1 MMCVQLQSSLS
12 VSLLTANG
20 LAKDQW
26 SISAKMVDPLPTR
39 LFVITLL
46 MVLMA
51 LGSCQSSDEADT
63 KWMAPLKQYGWS
75 ASQLKNKVEHGD
87 FTTFELGTP
96 NYQILNP
103 EDEPEYITADQPHY
117 QEMLRRLTSAQSGT
131 DTIDVP
137 MAGSS
142 HIAQSAPV
150 NSQAQATLKQHVDDA
165 SPRQLQ
171 AGIRI
176 SPWEKLK
183 KRSFYDGEEDNN
195 AVEAEPWD
203 EQSLHPRI
211 QVYAGARPFQ
221 SRVSNLS

>member
-1 MMCVQLQSSLS
+1 
-12 VSLLTANG
+12 
-20 LAKDQW
+20 
-26 SISAKMVDPLPTR
+26 MVDPLPTR
-39 LFVITLL
+39 LFLITLL
-46 MVLMA
+46 MA
-51 LGSCQSSDEADT
+51 AGSCRGTQAAPDEADT

-131 DTIDVP
+131 DTIDVA

-142 HIAQSAPV
+142 RIPQPTPV
-150 NSQAQATLKQHVDDA
+150 NTQPQARFKDPVDVPPA
-165 SPRQLQ
+165 RKLQ
-171 AGIRI
+171 PLIRI
-176 SPWEKLK
+176 SHWEKLK
-183 KRSFYDGEEDNN
+183 KRSFFDVEEDKD
-195 AVEAEPWD
+195 AVEAEPLD
-203 EQSLHPRI
+203 EQSLHPKI

-221 SRVSNLS
+221 TRVTNLS